1 MIGLSDNGEHDG
13 VDFDS
18 GCDGV
23 SGDYDGDDVTTLC
36 ENLFLRFL
44 IDEDVLLVLSQL
56 SVTVTDALTSAT
68 TRGCI

>member
-36 ENLFLRFL
+36 ENLFPSIPYR
-44 IDEDVLLVLSQL
+44 
-56 SVTVTDALTSAT
+56 
-68 TRGCI
+68 

>member
-1 MIGLSDNGEHDG
+1 MIGFGDNIEHDG

-44 IDEDVLLVLSQL
+44 IDEDVLLVLS
-56 SVTVTDALTSAT
+56 VTVTDALTSAT

>member
-18 GCDGV
+18 GCGCDGV
-23 SGDYDGDDVTTLC
+23 SVDYDGDDVTTLC

-44 IDEDVLLVLSQL
+44 IDEDVLLVLS
-56 SVTVTDALTSAT
+56 VTVTDALTSAT